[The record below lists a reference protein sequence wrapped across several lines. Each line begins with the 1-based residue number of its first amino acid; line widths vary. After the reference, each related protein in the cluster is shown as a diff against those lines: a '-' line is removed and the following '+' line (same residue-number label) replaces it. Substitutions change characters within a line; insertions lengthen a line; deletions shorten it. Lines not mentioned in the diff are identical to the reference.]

1 MKKQCIISVSV
12 CLEIVV
18 LRFIVRWLKM
28 LRIIKKQ
35 VKFTTKFSRDLYQ
48 AGLYKR
54 YTIQCKYR
62 EQTVIELQRT
72 LVIYV

>member
-1 MKKQCIISVSV
+1 MKKQCNISVSV

-35 VKFTTKFSRDLYQ
+35 VKFKTKFTGTYIKLGYTKDTLYN
-48 AGLYKR
+48 AKKKLLN
-54 YTIQCKYR
+54 CN
-62 EQTVIELQRT
+62 VH
-72 LVIYV
+72 